1 MWSNEYG
8 WGWNYGSYDGWND
21 GWNYGWNDGWNY
33 GSYGRN
39 YLRRPRNK
47 QSTVKKEQQKQPQ
60 PKDEP
65 MSIATRLSNTHW
77 TGWAN
82 DVLAAA
88 ESEQQAL
95 SANMQ
100 TEGLLTSADD
110 RWIGFMLSLAAKD
123 AIVDFLASLSSTRPI
138 MGEAE
143 LWLSPQRQRFEEGNQ
158 RQLKKK
164 CHVFAVKTALQKLQ
178 NDTSSAA
185 FAAFYNILDMPEAR
199 FPRRVI
205 RDAYIFRVAKKVGFS
220 DRSRLISEANKD
232 FAPMSIDMRAQLLLA
247 YASLMR
253 VIPRVDS
260 FLSISS
266 AVARRRGR
274 KKIRKKECDF
284 YLPKD
289 VIGFADELRRRHPNT
304 PLLVFPRGATYS
316 IADLQQAGF
325 DIVGDSRSGCPECPD
340 C

>member
-1 MWSNEYG
+1 MDMSWWTWSDQWQ
-8 WGWNYGSYDGWND
+8 WGDWYGSWYWSGDQCQ
-21 GWNYGWNDGWNY
+21 
-33 GSYGRN
+33 
-39 YLRRPRNK
+39 K
-47 QSTVKKEQQKQPQ
+47 KKKEKKKKAQQKQ
-60 PKDEP
+60 
-65 MSIATRLSNTHW
+65 
-77 TGWAN
+77 
-82 DVLAAA
+82 

-95 SANMQ
+95 SAHMQTEHAHADMPMSIALRLTNNDWTGAAAEQEVDAAESANMQ

-110 RWIGFMLSLAAKD
+110 RWIGFMLSLAATD
-123 AIVDFLASLSSTRPI
+123 AIVDFLAILSSTRPI

-158 RQLKKK
+158 KQLKKK

-205 RDAYIFRVAKKVGFS
+205 RDAYIFRVAKKVGFG

-232 FAPMSIDMRAQLLLA
+232 FAPMSNDMRAQLLLA

-289 VIGFADELRRRHPNT
+289 VIGLADELRRRHPNT

-316 IADLQQAGF
+316 LADLQQAGF